1 MREEHKMEKK
11 INENMENMKEN
22 MEKNMENVKENLKE
36 KKAQF
41 KENAKTKK
49 YNPKAVYF
57 WLSFIFGIIGLLVA
71 SVHYL
76 PETEGR
82 DEKLFYGILGMIASV
97 VFVIVAF
104 LLFFIGF
111 EIMYGW

>member
-1 MREEHKMEKK
+1 MEKK
-11 INENMENMKEN
+11 FNENMENMKEN

-49 YNPKAVYF
+49 YNPKSVYF
-57 WLSFIFGIIGLLVA
+57 WLSFVFGIVGLLTA

-76 PETEGR
+76 PEEEGR
-82 DEKLFYGILGMIASV
+82 DERLFYGILGMIASV
-97 VFVIVAF
+97 IFAIVVTLLGYLF
-104 LLFFIGF
+104 LT
-111 EIMYGW
+111 W